1 MGTIEKIKFKLRK
14 LKAKFKVR
22 RLLAKDAKAGNVEHE
37 NRLAQVH
44 RVEGTEHRIERAVDV
59 MVAARRSVY
68 GAEMLPRTTDF
79 GVTPEEAREL
89 HRKQQAYDAANVKHA
104 AKDAAVQDG
113 GGIWDG
119 SAPKNDAPTGN
130 DNASLI

>member
-1 MGTIEKIKFKLRK
+1 MGKLEKIKFNLRK
-14 LKAKFKVR
+14 IKAKLKVR
-22 RLLAKDAKAGNVEHE
+22 RLLAKDAKADTKHE

-44 RVEGTEHRIERAVDV
+44 RVEGTEHRIERSMDV
-59 MVAARRSVY
+59 MVAARRSMY
-68 GAEMLPRTTDF
+68 GADMLPRTTAF

-89 HRKQQAYDAANVKHA
+89 HKKQQAYDAANGNDA

-119 SAPKNDAPTGN
+119 GAPGINKT
-130 DNASLI
+130 I

>member
-1 MGTIEKIKFKLRK
+1 MGKFEKLKFKLRK

-22 RLLAKDAKAGNVEHE
+22 RLLAKDAKGADIKHE

-44 RVEGTEHRIERAVDV
+44 RVEGTEHRIERSMDV
-59 MVAARRSVY
+59 MVAARRSMY
-68 GAEMLPRTTDF
+68 GADMLPRTTAF

-89 HRKQQAYDAANVKHA
+89 HKKQQAYDAANGIDA
-104 AKDAAVQDG
+104 AKDAAAQDG

-119 SAPKNDAPTGN
+119 GAPEINKT
-130 DNASLI
+130 I

>member
-1 MGTIEKIKFKLRK
+1 MGKLEKIKFKLRK
-14 LKAKFKVR
+14 IKAKLKVR
-22 RLLAKDAKAGNVEHE
+22 RLLAKDAKADSKHE

-44 RVEGTEHRIERAVDV
+44 RVEGTEHRIERSMDV

-68 GAEMLPRTTDF
+68 GAEMLPRTTNF

-89 HRKQQAYDAANVKHA
+89 HRQQKEYDAANVKGVS
-104 AKDAAVQDG
+104 KDAAVQDR

-119 SAPKNDAPTGN
+119 GAPEINKT
-130 DNASLI
+130 I

>member
-1 MGTIEKIKFKLRK
+1 MGKFEKLKFKLRK
-14 LKAKFKVR
+14 FKAKFKVR
-22 RLLAKDAKAGNVEHE
+22 RLLAKNAKEDKKHE

-68 GAEMLPRTTDF
+68 GAEMLPRTMDF
-79 GVTPEEAREL
+79 GVTPEEAKAL
-89 HRKQQAYDAANVKHA
+89 HQKQKASQSA
-104 AKDAAVQDG
+104 

-119 SAPKNDAPTGN
+119 NVSKDDPTGKDDAN
-130 DNASLI
+130 VV